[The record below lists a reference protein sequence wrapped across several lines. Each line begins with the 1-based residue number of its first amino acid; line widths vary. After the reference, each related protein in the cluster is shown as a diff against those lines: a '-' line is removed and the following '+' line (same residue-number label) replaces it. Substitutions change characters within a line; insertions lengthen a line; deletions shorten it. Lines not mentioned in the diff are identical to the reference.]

1 MDSLTLGRWR
11 RRKPEEVL
19 VSRDAKRACRTPE
32 ASGHERGSPQVNS
45 RVLGSWSTEDMEP
58 LPRGCPPAPWP
69 QGSQGRPSSV
79 IPQNGGRSTIQPCP
93 RCIAGESGHFN
104 HTENR

>member
-1 MDSLTLGRWR
+1 MEGTG
-11 RRKPEEVL
+11 
-19 VSRDAKRACRTPE
+19 KRVCRTSE
-32 ASGHERGSPQVNS
+32 ASGPERGSPQVNTS
-45 RVLGSWSTEDMEP
+45 VLASWGTEDTEP
-58 LPRGCPPAPWP
+58 LPRGCPLEPWP

-79 IPQNGGRSTIQPCP
+79 IPQNVGRSTIQPCP